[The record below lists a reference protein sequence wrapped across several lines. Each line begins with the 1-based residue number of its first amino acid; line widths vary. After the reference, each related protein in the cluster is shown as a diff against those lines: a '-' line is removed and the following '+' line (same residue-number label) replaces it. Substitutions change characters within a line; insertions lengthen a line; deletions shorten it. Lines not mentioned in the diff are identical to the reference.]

1 MLSFQN
7 TTRQHESTMEPPGG
21 FEAGTPRMLDKVIN
35 HIGRLKMLTD
45 KKDFSFSKHRENE
58 NKTFT
63 EHGTEAK

>member
-1 MLSFQN
+1 
-7 TTRQHESTMEPPGG
+7 MEPPGG

-45 KKDFSFSKHRENE
+45 KNDFSFSKHRENE

-63 EHGTEAK
+63 EHGIEAK